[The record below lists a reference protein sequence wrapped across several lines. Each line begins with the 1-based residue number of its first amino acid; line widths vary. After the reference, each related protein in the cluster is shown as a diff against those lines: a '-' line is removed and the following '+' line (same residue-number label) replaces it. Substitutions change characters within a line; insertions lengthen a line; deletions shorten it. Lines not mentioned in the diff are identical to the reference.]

1 VSGVDDLF
9 GGGEAAPAPPY
20 RVPTPE
26 QRLRS
31 ARRWL
36 VAGAFL
42 TAIGPF
48 CLTGVP
54 GAAALIWSFW
64 TADEDVERAR
74 SGAIDPDHA
83 EAATQLRRAA
93 TRGLGVACVLLLV
106 QIVLFSIGVYEA
118 LIFGVLGA
126 LFGMAPPPVTP

>member
-9 GGGEAAPAPPY
+9 GGGEAAPEPAYRAPS
-20 RVPTPE
+20 PE
-26 QRLRS
+26 DRLRS
-31 ARRWL
+31 ARRWY
-36 VAGAFL
+36 VAGALL
-42 TAIGPF
+42 TAFGPF

-74 SGAIDPDHA
+74 NGAIAPEHA
-83 EAATQLRRAA
+83 EAATALRRSTARA
-93 TRGLGVACVLLLV
+93 LGVACVLLLV

-118 LIFGVLGA
+118 LVFTVLGA
-126 LFGMAPPPVTP
+126 LFGMSPPAPPP